1 MWVVSLDA
9 GIRKKMKDLKSFNL
23 RKLRKIKLILKQTE
37 E

>member
-1 MWVVSLDA
+1 MVSLDA
-9 GIRKKMKDLKSFNL
+9 SIRKKMKDLKSFNL